1 MAQDAVDRWWW
12 PSLMMFG
19 PSDAESPNTAEL
31 MRWGI
36 KKYTN
41 DELRQRFVNL
51 TVPQAQAVGLTLP
64 DRDLRHNAETGNW
77 DFGAIDWAEF
87 WAVVKGDGPCN
98 LDRLAARNRAHD
110 EGAWVRDAATAHAAK
125 QAARQAG
132 AARAA

>member
-1 MAQDAVDRWWW
+1 
-12 PSLMMFG
+12 MMFG
-19 PSDAESPNTAEL
+19 PPTRVAQLAEL

-64 DRDLRHNAETGNW
+64 DPALRHNAETGDW
-77 DFGAIDWAEF
+77 EFGAIDWDEF

-98 LDRLAARNRAHD
+98 QERLEARNRAHR
-110 EGAWVRDAATAHAAK
+110 EGEWVRAAATAYAAK
-125 QAARQAG
+125 R
-132 AARAA
+132 ARADRAAA